1 MNRYSKILDKM
12 PREFVLLQG
21 TGCRWRRCEFC
32 DYHSDVSDDPFEVN
46 RAVLEQ
52 VTGEYGVLDVINSG
66 SAFELDDRTIEMLRR
81 VIVEKKIHTLWCE
94 MHWMYRNRLEEF
106 RLKITDNRL
115 QITDLTPSPAGLP
128 LKQGENTSNDT
139 KFVLNLSAGLPLK
152 QGENTSNDVK
162 FVSNPSA
169 GFSLKQGENMMLD
182 YRLQSTDKGLQMSDT
197 ACRVPTIKFRCG
209 IETFDP
215 ELRKRWNKGV
225 PESVTAEEVA
235 RYFQGVCLLCCTEGE
250 TRERIV
256 RDIELARKHFE
267 YFSVNVFCNN
277 TTGIKRDQALVDWF
291 LREVYP
297 TIKDDPRIEVLIDNT
312 DLGVG

>member
-1 MNRYSKILDKM
+1 MERYSIIRDKM

-66 SAFELDDRTIEMLRR
+66 SAMELDDRTIEMLRCI
-81 VIVEKKIHTLWCE
+81 IVEKKIHTLWCE
-94 MHWMYRNRLEEF
+94 MHWMYRHRLEEF
-106 RLKITDNRL
+106 RSRI
-115 QITDLTPSPAGLP
+115 
-128 LKQGENTSNDT
+128 
-139 KFVLNLSAGLPLK
+139 
-152 QGENTSNDVK
+152 
-162 FVSNPSA
+162 
-169 GFSLKQGENMMLD
+169 FSSYSLL
-182 YRLQSTDKGLQMSDT
+182 
-197 ACRVPTIKFRCG
+197 PTIKFRCG
-209 IETFDP
+209 VETFDP

-225 PESVTAEEVA
+225 PEGVTAEEVA

-256 RDIELARKHFE
+256 RDIELAREHFE
-267 YFSVNVFCNN
+267 YFSVNVFCDN
-277 TTGIKRDQALVDWF
+277 TTKIKRDQALVDWF
-291 LREVYP
+291 VSVVYP

>member
-1 MNRYSKILDKM
+1 M

-21 TGCRWRRCEFC
+21 MGCRWRRCEFC

-46 RAVLEQ
+46 RQVLEQ

-66 SAFELDDRTIEMLRR
+66 SAFELDDQTIELLRR
-81 VIVEKKIHTLWCE
+81 VIVEKRIHTLWCE

-106 RLKITDNRL
+106 RLKFADNRL
-115 QITDLTPSPAGLP
+115 QVIDLTPSPAGLP
-128 LKQGENTSNDT
+128 LKQGENMGCHI
-139 KFVLNLSAGLPLK
+139 LSPYLRG
-152 QGENTSNDVK
+152 
-162 FVSNPSA
+162 
-169 GFSLKQGENMMLD
+169 
-182 YRLQSTDKGLQMSDT
+182 MSSKSGGGNNSQLS
-197 ACRVPTIKFRCG
+197 IKFRCG
-209 IETFDP
+209 IESFDP

-225 PESVTAEEVA
+225 PEAVMAEDVA
-235 RYFQGVCLLCCTEGE
+235 KYFQGVCLLCCTEGE

-256 RDIELARKHFE
+256 RDIELARSHFE

-277 TTGIKRDQALVDWF
+277 TTNIKRDPELVEWF
-291 LREVYP
+291 VREVYP

>member
-1 MNRYSKILDKM
+1 MERYSIIRDKM

-32 DYHSDVSDDPFEVN
+32 DYYSDVSDDPFEVN

-66 SAFELDDRTIEMLRR
+66 SAFELDDCTIEMLRR

-94 MHWMYRNRLEEF
+94 MHWMYRHRLEEF
-106 RLKITDNRL
+106 RSRI
-115 QITDLTPSPAGLP
+115 
-128 LKQGENTSNDT
+128 
-139 KFVLNLSAGLPLK
+139 
-152 QGENTSNDVK
+152 
-162 FVSNPSA
+162 
-169 GFSLKQGENMMLD
+169 FSSYSLL
-182 YRLQSTDKGLQMSDT
+182 
-197 ACRVPTIKFRCG
+197 PTIKFRCG
-209 IETFDP
+209 VETFDP

-225 PESVTAEEVA
+225 PEGVTAEEVA

-256 RDIELARKHFE
+256 RDIELAREHFE
-267 YFSVNVFCNN
+267 YFSVNVFCDN
-277 TTGIKRDQALVDWF
+277 TTKIKRDPELVEWF
-291 LREVYP
+291 VREVYP
-297 TIKDDPRIEVLIDNT
+297 TIKDNPRIEVLIDNT

>member
-1 MNRYSKILDKM
+1 MERYSIIRDKM

-46 RAVLEQ
+46 RQVLEQ
-52 VTGEYGVLDVINSG
+52 VTGQYGVLDIINSG
-66 SAFELDDRTIEMLRR
+66 SALELDDQTIALIQR
-81 VIVEKKIHTLWCE
+81 IVQEKKIHTLWFE
-94 MHWMYRNRLEEF
+94 AHWMYRHRLEEF
-106 RLKITDNRL
+106 RSRI
-115 QITDLTPSPAGLP
+115 
-128 LKQGENTSNDT
+128 
-139 KFVLNLSAGLPLK
+139 
-152 QGENTSNDVK
+152 
-162 FVSNPSA
+162 
-169 GFSLKQGENMMLD
+169 FSLFPTPYSL
-182 YRLQSTDKGLQMSDT
+182 LL
-197 ACRVPTIKFRCG
+197 TIKFRCG
-209 IETFDP
+209 IETFDG

-225 PESVTAEEVA
+225 PEAVTAEEVA

-256 RDIELARKHFE
+256 RDIELAREHFE

-277 TTGIKRDQALVDWF
+277 TTKIKRDQALVEWF
-291 LREVYP
+291 VSEVYP